1 MILLFVNWS
10 EEYGSF
16 RDKIPNGHKVP
27 HPCNPSTIW
36 NGVGHKAQGG
46 GGERNPFGL
55 DFYSQG
61 KVSELTF
68 IVSKKK
74 NPNQP
79 VVYYLFTNE
88 NSLKPNES
96 TGTLN

>member
-55 DFYSQG
+55 DFYIQG
-61 KVSELTF
+61 KVSEL
-68 IVSKKK
+68 
-74 NPNQP
+74 PL
-79 VVYYLFTNE
+79 LFKTDIW
-88 NSLKPNES
+88 LA
-96 TGTLN
+96 LF